1 MCEHLILQSFII
13 HLIIP
18 NSGWNSSGC
27 CLHRQL
33 AIVGLASFRST
44 RDGGS
49 AERQGL
55 PALPHPGNARVAGPQ
70 GPTGPKDVGG
80 H

>member
-27 CLHRQL
+27 CLHRQVMCKTIFYREQMRGTL
-33 AIVGLASFRST
+33 A
-44 RDGGS
+44 
-49 AERQGL
+49 
-55 PALPHPGNARVAGPQ
+55 
-70 GPTGPKDVGG
+70 K
-80 H
+80 